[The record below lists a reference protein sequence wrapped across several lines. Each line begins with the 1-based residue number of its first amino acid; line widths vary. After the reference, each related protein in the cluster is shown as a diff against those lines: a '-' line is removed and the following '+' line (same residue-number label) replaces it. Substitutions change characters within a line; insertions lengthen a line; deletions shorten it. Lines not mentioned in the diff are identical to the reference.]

1 MRHGRRGLPTR
12 RASPNRH
19 ARRRRQG
26 VLLKSWA
33 LVVLPDRWKFRGML
47 HKIGDANVIQ
57 RLGKIVAGV
66 DEGSWGAL
74 TNLAAGHALA

>member
-1 MRHGRRGLPTR
+1 
-12 RASPNRH
+12 
-19 ARRRRQG
+19 
-26 VLLKSWA
+26 V
-33 LVVLPDRWKFRGML
+33 L

-57 RLGKIVAGV
+57 RVGKIVAGV